1 MAVSQRTLQAIKA
14 APISKV
20 IEALGAPMKRVG
32 REYLTQCLW
41 HEDKNPSLTVSDD
54 KGFSFCHVCRGGGD
68 AIDYVSKRLGLG
80 WRDAAEK
87 VASLLSIPF
96 ELDDE
101 DPVASAR
108 KKEALERARA
118 ALEQEQSTYKI
129 NIRDPRAGRIRDFLA
144 ARGLTPEASKEF
156 GIGYAPDGFFAQRI
170 TVPIYDH
177 RNHLVGFTGR
187 TTVDAPAKYK
197 NSQDSD
203 VFQKKLLVFNEVR
216 AKEAAREAGCLVVVE
231 GHLDVVSMWQ
241 AGIRN
246 VVAMQGT
253 GAPDQNVLQ
262 RLTRSCKNVI
272 LCFDGDAGGKKATEQ
287 FISVGGKLAM
297 KGELNI
303 SVVSLPE
310 GSDPDDVIR
319 SGGDLYS
326 MIANA
331 PSWIDW
337 LIDTWAAALDRDDA
351 AMITEVE
358 TKLRGLIDGLRS
370 KALRAH
376 YIQRAAQVL
385 GTSQKESD
393 SIVKSW
399 GSAVEYSEA
408 RAWTPRTP
416 QQARVAA
423 EIRLVRL
430 YIHRPEMRP
439 QLREMMMNVTH
450 PPLMWLCQRLIELR
464 QHCNVDLTPYSVA
477 AIVAVAEP
485 HFMQQL
491 RTIVKPN
498 VNLDDSEGVVN
509 HLRGIMGEDID
520 FAPDA

>member
-1 MAVSQRTLQAIKA
+1 
-14 APISKV
+14 
-20 IEALGAPMKRVG
+20 MKRVG

-54 KGFSFCHVCRGGGD
+54 KGFCFCHVCRGGGD
-68 AIDYVSKRLGLG
+68 AIDYAEQRLGLE

-87 VASLLSIPF
+87 VASVLSIPF
-96 ELDDE
+96 ELDNE

-108 KKEALERARA
+108 RREETQRARA
-118 ALEQEQSTYKI
+118 ALEQEQVSYKA
-129 NIRDPRAGRIRDFLA
+129 NIRDQRAGRIRQILEN
-144 ARGLTPEASKEF
+144 RGITKEASKEF
-156 GIGYAPDGFFAQRI
+156 GIGYAAGGFFAKRI
-170 TVPIYDH
+170 TLPIY
-177 RNHLVGFTGR
+177 NHKNQLVGFTGR
-187 TTVDAPAKYK
+187 ATDDSPAKYK
-197 NSQDSD
+197 NSADSD
-203 VFQKKLLVFNEVR
+203 LFQKKLLVFNEVR

-253 GAPDQNVLQ
+253 GAPDPLVLQ
-262 RLTRSCKNVI
+262 RLTRNIKNVI

-303 SVVSLPE
+303 SVASLPE

-358 TKLRGLIDGLRS
+358 NKLRGLIDGLRS

-385 GTSQKESD
+385 GTTQKESD

-399 GSAVEYSEA
+399 GSAVEYSESRTWA
-408 RAWTPRTP
+408 PRTP

-423 EIRLVRL
+423 ETRLVRL

-439 QLREMMMNVTH
+439 QLREMMMKVTH

-464 QHCNVDLTPYSVA
+464 QHCDIDLTPYSVA